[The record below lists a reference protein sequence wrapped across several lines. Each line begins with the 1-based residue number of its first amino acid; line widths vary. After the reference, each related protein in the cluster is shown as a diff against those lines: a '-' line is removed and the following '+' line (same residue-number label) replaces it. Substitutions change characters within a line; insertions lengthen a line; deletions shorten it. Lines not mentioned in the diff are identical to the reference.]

1 MVPLKSK
8 VNPAFKAFM
17 KGKKTAGKRT
27 SAYSAAPKKK
37 KKAEK
42 KYKGAAGLANR
53 TAGLIKV
60 RSKKY

>member
-1 MVPLKSK
+1 MVPRKSK
-8 VNPAFKAFM
+8 VKPAMKAFM
-17 KGKKTAGKRT
+17 AGKRT
-27 SAYSAAPKKK
+27 GGTKASAYSPAPKKK
-37 KKAEK
+37 KKAKK